1 MIKNYIKIAI
11 KAYNKEYIGTQRCTR
26 EVCNKSIQYV
36 KYSVQHY
43 QFLMPVQHL
52 PNIGQNLPVWFL
64 IQHMIRYS

>member
-11 KAYNKEYIGTQRCTR
+11 KACNKEYIGTQRCTR

-43 QFLMPVQHL
+43 QYLMPVRHP
-52 PNIGQNLPVWFL
+52 PNIGPNLPVWFL
-64 IQHMIRYS
+64 ILLGSS